1 MSYQVLARKWRPK
14 NFQELRG
21 QEHVSR
27 ALVNAIESGRL
38 HHAYLFTGTR
48 GVGKTTIARILS
60 KCLNCEANGIT
71 ATPCGE
77 CGSCSEIDE
86 GRFVDLIEVDAA
98 SRTKVDDTR
107 ELLENVQYRPTRGRY
122 KVYLIDEVHMLSN
135 SSFNALLKTLEEPPE
150 HVIFLLATTD
160 PQKLPVTVLSRCL
173 QFHLKH
179 MDEETI
185 SNHLQFILEQESIDN
200 EPAALGLIAQSAE
213 GSMRD
218 ALSLLDQ
225 AIAYGQG
232 KVLEDDIRT
241 MLGTIDHKFMVRLLE
256 ALVSQDSVMAIK
268 AIDDMS
274 HYPVDFADALK
285 ELLSR
290 LHQIAVYQATQVT
303 LDSAAT
309 YIPQF
314 AEIFESADIQMYYQ
328 LGLHARRDLEWAPTA
343 KQGLEMALLRML
355 AFRLDTDDSSGSSKK
370 KVKLTSEAEQSTD
383 VDTDQAAKVQVDPSS
398 ENIATKDLATEKKI
412 EEKKEQGVESE
423 PRAVSKAEQDEQ
435 SLKVPPP
442 EASLTVTQS
451 TKEQSEQADEPD
463 TDSHQSS
470 TQNLNKNHHNH
481 NDQANEFS
489 GYEQFL
495 QQEERDD
502 DSFEANDFSSLEGVQ
517 SSQVTHADK
526 EQPAEKKE
534 SIQSTNTI
542 DKPRIK
548 TDSEDDDAATALASL
563 HSALGL
569 TIGQASEP
577 QASERNTAFSESEA
591 SLNQDALVEDEAVK
605 DEAVKDRHDEDTSA
619 KRAESNGS
627 EQNENL
633 PQSSEM
639 EATLDHP
646 FAGEPVLNEQVEE
659 STSENDSTK
668 REQVFEMDSD
678 IERLKRAS
686 EENHFSEEQAL
697 ELSNESETIVEST
710 PDAAHESEAELIG
723 ELDASQE
730 AIDWAN
736 VVEALELDGTYHQI
750 AQSSCAVWSDETHLA
765 LELPTEQEFLLT
777 ETAKSSIEESLEKHF
792 DKTIAVEWR
801 MQEPS
806 LETPAMIWQHLAALK
821 LQTACQDLDKHPFSQ
836 QLQQQ
841 FGARIDRDSVT
852 YLSA

>member
-1 MSYQVLARKWRPK
+1 MLARKWRPK

-60 KCLNCEANGIT
+60 KCLNCEAEGVT
-71 ATPCGE
+71 ATPCGQ

-185 SNHLQFILEQESIDN
+185 ANHLTFILEQESLDFE
-200 EPAALGLIAQSAE
+200 EPALHLIAQSAE

-232 KVLEDDIRT
+232 KVLEEDIRT

-256 ALVSQDSVMAIK
+256 ALASKDSVMAIK

-290 LHQIAVYQATQVT
+290 IHQIAVYQATQVM
-303 LDSAAT
+303 LDTAAS
-309 YIPQF
+309 YVPEF
-314 AEIFESADIQMYYQ
+314 ADIFDAADLQMYYQ

-355 AFRLDTDDSSGSSKK
+355 AFQIDSGSDQGQQAPKK
-370 KVKLTSEAEQSTD
+370 KVSLNQPSQSEASSTSVAKAPLTDRSEAESSTSDKAHAEVSEQKDVHASDVKKQSLE
-383 VDTDQAAKVQVDPSS
+383 QAQP
-398 ENIATKDLATEKKI
+398 
-412 EEKKEQGVESE
+412 
-423 PRAVSKAEQDEQ
+423 PEQ
-435 SLKVPPP
+435 S
-442 EASLTVTQS
+442 
-451 TKEQSEQADEPD
+451 ADD
-463 TDSHQSS
+463 
-470 TQNLNKNHHNH
+470 
-481 NDQANEFS
+481 EFS
-489 GYEQFL
+489 GYEQFI
-495 QQEERDD
+495 QQEEQGDHD
-502 DSFEANDFSSLEGVQ
+502 EEDAVSFAFSDSTESKASSITEQPSADLQKDSENTVAEQ
-517 SSQVTHADK
+517 SSSSQ
-526 EQPAEKKE
+526 E
-534 SIQSTNTI
+534 SEN
-542 DKPRIK
+542 
-548 TDSEDDDAATALASL
+548 DDALASL

-569 TIGQASEP
+569 SFGNEPSASSQTTKPKQEEAKEDATLPAEDATNIANNSEP
-577 QASERNTAFSESEA
+577 
-591 SLNQDALVEDEAVK
+591 
-605 DEAVKDRHDEDTSA
+605 SA
-619 KRAESNGS
+619 D
-627 EQNENL
+627 Q
-633 PQSSEM
+633 
-639 EATLDHP
+639 
-646 FAGEPVLNEQVEE
+646 EPVKEHPEQTSPSGGEVTNSKPIQNKPTE
-659 STSENDSTK
+659 SY
-668 REQVFEMDSD
+668 DSD
-678 IERLKRAS
+678 IERMMQAS
-686 EENHFSEEQAL
+686 NEPDNSPEPLNGEGNSGAVSMNQHGGADEPEELAFVPELNVPEEAL
-697 ELSNESETIVEST
+697 E
-710 PDAAHESEAELIG
+710 
-723 ELDASQE
+723 
-730 AIDWAN
+730 WAN
-736 VVEALELDGTYHQI
+736 LVQKLELDGTYHQI
-750 AQSSCAVWSDETHLA
+750 AQSSCAIWSSDQNLV
-765 LELPTEQEFLLT
+765 LELSPDQEILLT
-777 ETAKSSIEESLEKHF
+777 DSAKSSVKSALDSFLGKSI
-792 DKTIAVEWR
+792 TIDW
-801 MQEPS
+801 QLKEPS
-806 LETPAMIWQHLAALK
+806 IDTPAQIWQHQAK
-821 LQTACQDLDKHPFSQ
+821 LRLQKACEDLNQHPFSQ

-841 FGARIDRDSVT
+841 FGAKIDRESVT
-852 YLSA
+852 YLDD

>member
-60 KCLNCEANGIT
+60 KCLNCEAEGVT
-71 ATPCGE
+71 ATPCGQ

-185 SNHLQFILEQESIDN
+185 ANHLTFILEQESLDFE
-200 EPAALGLIAQSAE
+200 EPALHLIAQSAE

-232 KVLEDDIRT
+232 KVLEEDIRT

-256 ALVSQDSVMAIK
+256 ALASKDSVMAIK

-290 LHQIAVYQATQVT
+290 IHQIAVYQATQVM
-303 LDSAAT
+303 LDTAAS
-309 YIPQF
+309 YVPEF
-314 AEIFESADIQMYYQ
+314 ADIFDAADLQMYYQ

-355 AFRLDTDDSSGSSKK
+355 AFQIDSGSAQGQQAPKK
-370 KVKLTSEAEQSTD
+370 KVSLNQPSQSEASSSSVAKEPLTNRSEAESSTSDKPQTEVSEQKD
-383 VDTDQAAKVQVDPSS
+383 VHASDV
-398 ENIATKDLATEKKI
+398 KK
-412 EEKKEQGVESE
+412 
-423 PRAVSKAEQDEQ
+423 Q
-435 SLKVPPP
+435 SL
-442 EASLTVTQS
+442 
-451 TKEQSEQADEPD
+451 EQAQPLEQTADD
-463 TDSHQSS
+463 
-470 TQNLNKNHHNH
+470 
-481 NDQANEFS
+481 EFS
-489 GYEQFL
+489 GYEQFI
-495 QQEERDD
+495 QQEEQGDD
-502 DSFEANDFSSLEGVQ
+502 DDEDAVSFAFSDSTESKASSITEQPSADLQKDSENTVAEQ
-517 SSQVTHADK
+517 SSSSQ
-526 EQPAEKKE
+526 E
-534 SIQSTNTI
+534 SEN
-542 DKPRIK
+542 
-548 TDSEDDDAATALASL
+548 DDALASL

-569 TIGQASEP
+569 SFGNEPSASSQTTKPKQE
-577 QASERNTAFSESEA
+577 EA
-591 SLNQDALVEDEAVK
+591 KED
-605 DEAVKDRHDEDTSA
+605 
-619 KRAESNGS
+619 
-627 EQNENL
+627 
-633 PQSSEM
+633 
-639 EATLDHP
+639 ATLPAED
-646 FAGEPVLNEQVEE
+646 ATNIANKSELSTDQEPVKEHLEQTSPPEGEAKNAEPIKNKPTE
-659 STSENDSTK
+659 SY
-668 REQVFEMDSD
+668 DSD
-678 IERLKRAS
+678 IERMMQAS
-686 EENHFSEEQAL
+686 NEPDNSPEPLNDGGNSGAASMNQFGGADEPEEPAFVPELNVPEEAL
-697 ELSNESETIVEST
+697 E
-710 PDAAHESEAELIG
+710 
-723 ELDASQE
+723 
-730 AIDWAN
+730 WAN
-736 VVEALELDGTYHQI
+736 LVQKLELDGTYHQI
-750 AQSSCAVWSDETHLA
+750 AQSSCAIWSSDQNLV
-765 LELPTEQEFLLT
+765 LELSPDQEILLT
-777 ETAKSSIEESLEKHF
+777 DSAKSSVKSALDSFLGKSI
-792 DKTIAVEWR
+792 TIDW
-801 MQEPS
+801 QLKEPS
-806 LETPAMIWQHLAALK
+806 IDTPAQIWQHQAK
-821 LQTACQDLDKHPFSQ
+821 LRLQKACEDLNQHPFSQ

-841 FGARIDRDSVT
+841 FGAKIDRESVT
-852 YLSA
+852 YLDD

>member
-60 KCLNCEANGIT
+60 KCLNCEAEGVT
-71 ATPCGE
+71 ATPCGQ

-185 SNHLQFILEQESIDN
+185 ANHLTFILEQESLDFE
-200 EPAALGLIAQSAE
+200 EPALHLIAQSAE

-232 KVLEDDIRT
+232 KVLEEDIRT

-256 ALVSQDSVMAIK
+256 ALASKDSVMAIK

-290 LHQIAVYQATQVT
+290 IHQIAVYQATQVM
-303 LDSAAT
+303 LDTAAS
-309 YIPQF
+309 YVPEF
-314 AEIFESADIQMYYQ
+314 ADIFDAADLQMYYQ

-355 AFRLDTDDSSGSSKK
+355 AFQIDSGSDQGQQAPKK
-370 KVKLTSEAEQSTD
+370 KVSLNQPSQSEASSSSVAKEPLTNRSEAESSTSDKPQTEVSEQKDVHASDVKKQSLE
-383 VDTDQAAKVQVDPSS
+383 QAQP
-398 ENIATKDLATEKKI
+398 
-412 EEKKEQGVESE
+412 
-423 PRAVSKAEQDEQ
+423 PEQ
-435 SLKVPPP
+435 S
-442 EASLTVTQS
+442 
-451 TKEQSEQADEPD
+451 ADD
-463 TDSHQSS
+463 
-470 TQNLNKNHHNH
+470 
-481 NDQANEFS
+481 EFS
-489 GYEQFL
+489 GYEQFI
-495 QQEERDD
+495 QQEEQGDHD
-502 DSFEANDFSSLEGVQ
+502 EEDAVSFAFSDSTESKASSITEQPSADLQKDSENTVAEQ
-517 SSQVTHADK
+517 SSSSQ
-526 EQPAEKKE
+526 E
-534 SIQSTNTI
+534 SEN
-542 DKPRIK
+542 
-548 TDSEDDDAATALASL
+548 DDALASL

-569 TIGQASEP
+569 SFGNEPSASSQTTKPKQEEAKEDATLPAEDATNIANNSEP
-577 QASERNTAFSESEA
+577 
-591 SLNQDALVEDEAVK
+591 
-605 DEAVKDRHDEDTSA
+605 SA
-619 KRAESNGS
+619 D
-627 EQNENL
+627 Q
-633 PQSSEM
+633 
-639 EATLDHP
+639 
-646 FAGEPVLNEQVEE
+646 EPVKEHPEQTSPSGGEVTNSKPIQNKPTE
-659 STSENDSTK
+659 SY
-668 REQVFEMDSD
+668 DSD
-678 IERLKRAS
+678 IERMMQAS
-686 EENHFSEEQAL
+686 NEPDNSPEPLNDGGNSGAASMNQFGGADEPEEPAFVPELNVPEEAL
-697 ELSNESETIVEST
+697 E
-710 PDAAHESEAELIG
+710 
-723 ELDASQE
+723 
-730 AIDWAN
+730 WAN
-736 VVEALELDGTYHQI
+736 LVQKLELDGTYHQI
-750 AQSSCAVWSDETHLA
+750 AQSSCAIWSSDQNLV
-765 LELPTEQEFLLT
+765 LELSPDQEILLT
-777 ETAKSSIEESLEKHF
+777 DSAKSSVKSALDSFLGKSI
-792 DKTIAVEWR
+792 TIDW
-801 MQEPS
+801 QLKEPS
-806 LETPAMIWQHLAALK
+806 IDTPAQIWQHQAK
-821 LQTACQDLDKHPFSQ
+821 LRLQKACEDLNQHPFSQ

-841 FGARIDRDSVT
+841 FGAKIDRESVT
-852 YLSA
+852 YLDD